1 MRSQDS
7 LTQTQWVTVRSDDLK
22 TFCTA
27 SQFESLRAYIDAS
40 KINLFEY
47 ESQLFGPE
55 IEYSQNKRFCVK
67 NRIFKFLGILML
79 VAISSLY
86 IGQRENLTQK
96 ASLMNLTGLARLKF
110 SKNNYQLEF
119 KKLSVLDETKIN
131 TELKKIH
138 QITEKITD
146 TAIST
151 NGEIM
156 ITLAKSIDA
165 NIVLVVFKNQQI
177 QMIQKINSLTEKS
190 IDFQYGSLEFL
201 PENTKIL
208 ASQNIEL
215 EF

>member
-1 MRSQDS
+1 
-7 LTQTQWVTVRSDDLK
+7 
-22 TFCTA
+22 
-27 SQFESLRAYIDAS
+27 
-40 KINLFEY
+40 
-47 ESQLFGPE
+47 
-55 IEYSQNKRFCVK
+55 
-67 NRIFKFLGILML
+67 ML